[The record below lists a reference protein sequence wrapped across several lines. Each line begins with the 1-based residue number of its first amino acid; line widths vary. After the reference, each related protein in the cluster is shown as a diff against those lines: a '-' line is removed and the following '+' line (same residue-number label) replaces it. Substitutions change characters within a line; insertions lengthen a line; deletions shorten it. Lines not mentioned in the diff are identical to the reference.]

1 MNTLTWELRTT
12 VWRCGVSVSKKEGII
27 VQGLGFEGT
36 RDSLSECYANN
47 IEDDWK
53 RNRFVSMGYNSHN
66 QFIDLYLMYGIIAL
80 VLFVVFLLV
89 TLVRNRK
96 HYFTI
101 ALLVTLISYALVE
114 NVFHRQIGAYYV
126 GFILIVLLS
135 RNFQGQMNELKED

>member
-1 MNTLTWELRTT
+1 
-12 VWRCGVSVSKKEGII
+12 
-27 VQGLGFEGT
+27 
-36 RDSLSECYANN
+36 
-47 IEDDWK
+47 
-53 RNRFVSMGYNSHN
+53 
-66 QFIDLYLMYGIIAL
+66 MYGIVAL
-80 VLFVVFLLV
+80 VIFVVFLLV